1 MRKKP
6 LSYPAAQLFGT
17 HWAILYDSLNY
28 LSSVKVVDLSA
39 DENPT
44 LISGYTRCRCVIINP
59 KSELVLFIIFVV
71 CGSTIRNA
79 ATILQI
85 FRTIVLRNFNRRR
98 ALS

>member
-28 LSSVKVVDLSA
+28 LSSVKVIDLSG

-44 LISGYTRCRCVIINP
+44 LISVVSVYTRCRCFIINP

-71 CGSTIRNA
+71 CGSTIRMPQQFYKS
-79 ATILQI
+79 LE
-85 FRTIVLRNFNRRR
+85 R
-98 ALS
+98 